1 MTRCLIFVFL
11 KKISIELRW
20 GVVEGTG
27 SGRRVVG
34 GRGGFED
41 LVAGFGFL
49 EFLIEKVVF
58 GTEAVGLAFEGGE
71 LGFEVFDMPL
81 FALAEGSLAVCGSC

>member
-11 KKISIELRW
+11 KKISIELCW

-27 SGRRVVG
+27 SGRGVIG

-49 EFLIEKVVF
+49 EFLFEKVVF
-58 GTEAVGLAFEGGE
+58 GTEGVGLAFEGGE
-71 LGFEVFDMPL
+71 FGFEVFDMAL